1 MKRPALIPE
10 EVDTSHL
17 TDDQRR
23 DRDAVIRTG
32 RLGFGERWQSPLGAA
47 LSEAAGR
54 RYGPQQINH
63 WIAGTRPVPD
73 AVAAALRTVGPQV
86 ASELERRAAE
96 LRELWKAED

>member
-17 TDDQRR
+17 TDERRR

-32 RLGFGERWQSPLGAA
+32 QPAFGERWQSLLGAA
-47 LSEAAGR
+47 LSLAAGR

-63 WIAGTRPVPD
+63 WFAGTRPVPD
-73 AVAAALRTVGPQV
+73 AVATALRTIGPQL
-86 ASELERRAAE
+86 ASELERRATE
-96 LRELWKAED
+96 LRLLWMPDT